1 MYCNLFK
8 SSIASLAA
16 ACIGIGASA
25 AMAQMAPLAPA
36 APSTAPASQPAAAAD
51 STTPKG
57 TLTMLSRATQSGDS
71 ASVRDLF
78 HASNPQQ
85 EKMIELMLERTSV
98 FAKFRQALVAKFGE
112 EAAMQLT
119 GNSAADE
126 AAAEVRINQAVVKI
140 DGEKAA
146 VQMKAEMP
154 GEQEP
159 DPVQMVKVDGKWKLP
174 MAVLT
179 EGMPAADIESNLRK
193 VKMLSD
199 VVISTTTE
207 VTGGKFKTAEE
218 VNDAIR
224 GKLASAMLAEAA
236 AAESK
241 TPATMPTTGPALP

>member
-1 MYCNLFK
+1 MFCNILK
-8 SSIASLAA
+8 SSIAPLVA

-25 AMAQMAPLAPA
+25 AMAQMAPMAPMAPA
-36 APSTAPASQPAAAAD
+36 TAPASQPAAAAD
-51 STTPKG
+51 PTTPKG

-71 ASVRDLF
+71 ASVRELF

-85 EKMIELMLERTSV
+85 EKMIDLMLERTSA

-126 AAAEVRINQAVVKI
+126 AAAEVRINQAVVSI
-140 DGEKAA
+140 DADKAV

-154 GEQEP
+154 GEPQP

-179 EGMPAADIESNLRK
+179 EGMAAADIDANLRK

-199 VVISTTTE
+199 VVISTTSE
-207 VTGGKFKTAEE
+207 VTGGKFKTADE

-236 AAESK
+236 AAEGK
-241 TPATMPTTGPALP
+241 APATMPTTGPAMP